1 LFALQFTG
9 PYSYYLQTRK
19 VINSLSGTITEEKIL
34 ISMRNTTSLETSI
47 YHQYKCEDGK
57 SHTIRHY
64 LEAHR
69 TYLVVKRI
77 TDIFISLLVILLI
90 FPWLLP
96 VIITLIKLDS
106 RGPIFFKQK
115 RVGFL
120 GRTFWCYKF
129 RTMHLNDS
137 ADTRQAIRNDP
148 RVTRAGQFLRNTGVD
163 ELPQFIN
170 VLLGHMSIVGPRP
183 HMLKDSRDFTEVV
196 ANYRFRNLARPGIT
210 GMSQVRGCR
219 GPATS
224 FASIFRRYQWD
235 AYYVR
240 NVSFLLDLRIMVE
253 TGILIFTSLFNKDKP
268 IPTEPSRDEQSHV
281 VKK

>member
-1 LFALQFTG
+1 
-9 PYSYYLQTRK
+9 
-19 VINSLSGTITEEKIL
+19 
-34 ISMRNTTSLETSI
+34 MRNTTSLETSI

-64 LEAHR
+64 LEIRH
-69 TYLVVKRI
+69 TYLVIKRI

-129 RTMHLNDS
+129 RTMHLNDA
-137 ADTRQAIRNDP
+137 ADTRQAVRNDP
-148 RVTRAGQFLRNTGVD
+148 RVTRVGKFLRNTGVD

-183 HMLKDSRDFTEVV
+183 HMLKDSRDFAEVV
-196 ANYRFRNLARPGIT
+196 PNYRFRNLARPGIT

-240 NVSFLLDLRIMVE
+240 NVSFLLDLRIMAE
-253 TGILIFTSLFNKDKP
+253 TGWLMLTSLFNKDKP
-268 IPTEPSRDEQSHV
+268 IPADTSHYEKISS
-281 VKK
+281 VKKIA

>member
-1 LFALQFTG
+1 
-9 PYSYYLQTRK
+9 
-19 VINSLSGTITEEKIL
+19 
-34 ISMRNTTSLETSI
+34 MRNTTSLESNI
-47 YHQYKCEDGK
+47 YHQHKLQDGK
-57 SHTIRHY
+57 AQTIRFY
-64 LEAHR
+64 FESRR
-69 TYLVVKRI
+69 TYLAVKRGMDI
-77 TDIFISLLVILLI
+77 TIALLVILLI
-90 FPWLLP
+90 FPWLFP

-129 RTMHLNDS
+129 RTMYQNDV
-137 ADTRQAIRNDP
+137 ADTRQASRNDP
-148 RVTRAGQFLRNTGVD
+148 RVTRVGQFLRNTGVD

-183 HMLKDSRDFTEVV
+183 HMLKDSRDFAEVV
-196 ANYRFRNLARPGIT
+196 TNYKFRNLVRPGIT

-219 GPATS
+219 GPATT

-240 NVSFLLDLRIMVE
+240 NVGFLLDIRIMME
-253 TGILIFTSLFNKDKP
+253 TGLLMLTSLFNKDKP
-268 IPTEPSRDEQSHV
+268 IPMDGSVIDQASQPTA
-281 VKK
+281 KKKIA

>member
-1 LFALQFTG
+1 
-9 PYSYYLQTRK
+9 
-19 VINSLSGTITEEKIL
+19 
-34 ISMRNTTSLETSI
+34 MRNTTSLESSI
-47 YHQYKCEDGK
+47 YCHHKWEDGK
-57 SHTIRHY
+57 PQTIRYY
-64 LEAHR
+64 LEARHS
-69 TYLVVKRI
+69 YLLFKRI

-96 VIITLIKLDS
+96 VIILLIKLDS

-129 RTMHLNDS
+129 RTMHVNDA
-137 ADTRQAIRNDP
+137 ADTRQAVRNDP
-148 RVTRAGQFLRNTGVD
+148 RVTRVGQFLRNTGVD

-170 VLLGHMSIVGPRP
+170 VLLGNMSIVGPRP
-183 HMLKDSRDFTEVV
+183 HMLKDSRDFAEVV
-196 ANYRFRNLARPGIT
+196 TNYRFRNLVRPGIT

-235 AYYVR
+235 AYYVK
-240 NVSFLLDLRIMVE
+240 NVSFSLDLRIMAE
-253 TGILIFTSLFNKDKP
+253 TGLLMLTSLFNKDKP
-268 IPTEPSRDEQSHV
+268 IPMDNPIYDQSSSAT
-281 VKK
+281 VKKIA

>member
-1 LFALQFTG
+1 
-9 PYSYYLQTRK
+9 
-19 VINSLSGTITEEKIL
+19 
-34 ISMRNTTSLETSI
+34 MRNTTSLETSI

-64 LEAHR
+64 LESRH

-77 TDIFISLLVILLI
+77 TDIFIALLVILLI

-129 RTMHLNDS
+129 RTMHLNDA
-137 ADTRQAIRNDP
+137 ADTRQAVRNDP
-148 RVTRAGQFLRNTGVD
+148 RVTRVGQFLRNTGVD

-183 HMLKDSRDFTEVV
+183 HMLKDSRDFAQVV
-196 ANYRFRNLARPGIT
+196 TNYKFRNLARPGIT

-235 AYYVR
+235 AYYIR
-240 NVSFLLDLRIMVE
+240 NVSFFLDLRIMAE
-253 TGILIFTSLFNKDKP
+253 TGLLMLTSLFNKDKP
-268 IPTEPSRDEQSHV
+268 IPMDSPLYDQASSPAT
-281 VKK
+281 VKKIA